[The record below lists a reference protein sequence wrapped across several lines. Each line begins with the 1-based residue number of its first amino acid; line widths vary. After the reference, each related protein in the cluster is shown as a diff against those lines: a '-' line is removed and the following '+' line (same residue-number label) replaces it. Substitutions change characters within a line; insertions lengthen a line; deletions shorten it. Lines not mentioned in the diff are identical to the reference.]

1 MTHIQGFRWRVR
13 SLTLLSFSWIYDNR
27 LDHIHEIVRLQKV
40 VVKCQDLRNDV
51 KFIKEPA
58 LVWKREYAVC
68 VMPSRDPVSDML
80 DNEEMNIL
88 KVSATS
94 PWICTRQTVD
104 LGFGFLCLCPR
115 KTIRYHNVAIFKNLL
130 DQ

>member
-1 MTHIQGFRWRVR
+1 
-13 SLTLLSFSWIYDNR
+13 

-68 VMPSRDPVSDML
+68 VMPSSDPVRDML

-88 KVSATS
+88 EVSATS
-94 PWICTRQTVD
+94 PWISALASSASAREKQSGITT
-104 LGFGFLCLCPR
+104 
-115 KTIRYHNVAIFKNLL
+115 
-130 DQ
+130 